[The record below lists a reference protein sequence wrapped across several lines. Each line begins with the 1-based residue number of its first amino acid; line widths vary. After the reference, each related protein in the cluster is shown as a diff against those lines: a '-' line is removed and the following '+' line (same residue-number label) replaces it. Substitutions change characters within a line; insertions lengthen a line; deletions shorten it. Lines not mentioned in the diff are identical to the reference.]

1 MAAMHKGDY
10 GASDKYYRQVV
21 DELRPTSGDY
31 NNIAWNALLSGK
43 DLDNALEDARQAMQ
57 RGGGSALLHT
67 LASLYAETGKSLEA
81 REALLKSM
89 DDAGRDEPAPH
100 DWYVL
105 GRIAENYGATDAAVA
120 AYRKVDKP
128 KESVL
133 SSTWVLADRRLK
145 AIGKR

>member
-1 MAAMHKGDY
+1 
-10 GASDKYYRQVV
+10 V
-21 DELRPTSGDY
+21 LRGTRPPYSL
-31 NNIAWNALLSGK
+31 AH
-43 DLDNALEDARQAMQ
+43 ARIAMQ

-81 REALLKSM
+81 REALLQSM

-105 GRIAENYGATDAAVA
+105 GRIAENYGATDAALA
-120 AYRKVDKP
+120 AYKKVDKP
-128 KESVL
+128 KESVAA
-133 SSTWVLADRRLK
+133 STWVLAERRLK

>member
-1 MAAMHKGDY
+1 MPSATVIAP
-10 GASDKYYRQVV
+10 VV
-21 DELRPTSGDY
+21 DELRPNSGDY

-43 DLDNALEDARQAMQ
+43 DLDRALEDARQAMQ
-57 RGGGSALLHT
+57 NGGGSALLHT

-105 GRIAENYGATDAAVA
+105 GRIAENYGATDAALA
-120 AYRKVDKP
+120 AYKRVDKP
-128 KESVL
+128 KESIA
-133 SSTWVLADRRLK
+133 SSTWVLAERRLK
-145 AIGKR
+145 SLGVRRP